1 MAHNVFGIKLSRDT
15 NQRQALL
22 KGLVGA
28 LIRSE
33 RIETTAAKAEATQ
46 SLVEKLVTKARRATL
61 NDIRLIESVVADK
74 DLVNKLVHDIAPK
87 LATRPG
93 GYTRLVKLGNR
104 VGDNA
109 PMVRMEFVTS
119 SAPSAQEATA
129 VSKDKPTQKPKS
141 VKKVV
146 SKAKSSKK

>member
-33 RIETTAAKAEATQ
+33 RIETTLAKAEATR
-46 SLVEKLVTKARRATL
+46 SLMEKLVTKARRASL
-61 NDIRLIESVVADK
+61 HDIRLIESVVTDK
-74 DLVNKLVHDIAPK
+74 ELVQKLVHEIAPR

-104 VGDNA
+104 AGDNA
-109 PMVRMEFVTS
+109 LMVRMEFVTG
-119 SAPSAQEATA
+119 A
-129 VSKDKPTQKPKS
+129 VPVAAKPTKS
-141 VKKVV
+141 TKTAKIV
-146 SKAKSSKK
+146 KAKKTK

>member
-1 MAHNVFGIKLSRDT
+1 MPHNVFGIKLSRDT

-33 RIETTAAKAEATQ
+33 RIETTEAKASATQ
-46 SLVEKLVTKARRATL
+46 SLVEKLVTKARRGTL
-61 NDIRLIESVVADK
+61 NDIRQIETVIADK
-74 DLVNKLVHDIAPK
+74 DLVYKLVHTIAPK
-87 LATRPG
+87 LKSRPG

-109 PMVRMEFVTS
+109 PMVRMEFVTGVTEVVA
-119 SAPSAQEATA
+119 AP
-129 VSKDKPTQKPKS
+129 V
-141 VKKVV
+141 VKKPVV
-146 SKAKSSKK
+146 KKASTKTPVKKTVKK